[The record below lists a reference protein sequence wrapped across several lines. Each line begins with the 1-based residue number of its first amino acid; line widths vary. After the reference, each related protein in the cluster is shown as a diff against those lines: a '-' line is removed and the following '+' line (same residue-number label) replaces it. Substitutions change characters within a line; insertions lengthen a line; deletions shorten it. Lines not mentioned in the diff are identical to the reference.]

1 LQKGIAL
8 KKYTMESE
16 TDLQRFIEAQKSDYA
31 IALSEVKDGKKRSHW
46 MWYIFPQITGLGFS
60 ETSKFYSLKN
70 LHEADE
76 YLKHPV
82 LGPRLIEISNALLN
96 LKSDNALAIFGTP
109 DDQKLKSSMTLFSIL
124 PGTYPVFQAVL
135 DKFFH
140 GLKDAKTLEILND

>member
-1 LQKGIAL
+1 
-8 KKYTMESE
+8 MESE
-16 TDLQRFIEAQKSDYA
+16 TNLQRFIKAQKSDYA

-60 ETSKFYSLKN
+60 ETSKFYSIKSLS
-70 LHEADE
+70 EAGD

-124 PGTYPVFQAVL
+124 PGTNPVFQAVL

-140 GLKDAKTLEILND
+140 GQKDAKTLEILND